1 MPPVTKINETDLA
14 TKMLFDQPNLN
25 RKQSLKGNSLHFDC
39 IFRDVRNYFHL
50 IKSIEHKFVQI
61 YNTEKLTTNQE
72 GARKAKERENNTDD
86 KERTLSYI
94 SNRRSRGGV
103 IIICMDSNVI
113 IFRSILHPFSG

>member
-1 MPPVTKINETDLA
+1 
-14 TKMLFDQPNLN
+14 MLFDQPNLN

-50 IKSIEHKFVQI
+50 IKSIEYKFVQI

-72 GARKAKERENNTDD
+72 GARKAKERENKD

-94 SNRRSRGGV
+94 SNRRSCGGL